1 MLRSAAM
8 SGCAGLIASGAAALT
23 WVAVLPVRFRIRER
37 VWPMAEPLDVLGCP
51 PGADPRSV

>member
-1 MLRSAAM
+1 M